1 MNPEKCLYNT
11 ALSDQL
17 PGLVGHSL
25 LTMYVC
31 IFIQILCPIKRVKTN
46 DIYFGEKTSGSGW
59 DLVKTLRRIIICPQQ
74 KKLIKIAFPAVE
86 GKSFPK
92 LCNSS
97 G

>member
-1 MNPEKCLYNT
+1 MSRMNPEKRLYNT

-46 DIYFGEKTSGSGW
+46 DIW
-59 DLVKTLRRIIICPQQ
+59 R
-74 KKLIKIAFPAVE
+74 KKLAGAVE
-86 GKSFPK
+86 I
-92 LCNSS
+92 
-97 G
+97 